1 MTIYDAVNEV
11 YRKIG
16 RNVILFQKLELLLK
30 FIVANGRFSGT
41 AEDLKERIAQ
51 RANNINKQTMG
62 TLVGHYI
69 EHSNP
74 ACEESSSESEE
85 KKGLFFSFGF
95 RIECDSNYY
104 ETKKKELAR
113 MVSERNEL
121 IHNLLPSFDIN
132 SLESCD
138 EIGKKL
144 DDQSENIRREI
155 KELKYYATT
164 LNEARKEM
172 LSFYASEQ
180 GKKQLHLAFSQESR
194 LVWMLANAATQVK
207 RPDGWALMSMAGQ
220 LVKHYAPEEYS
231 QLKEKYGYKSL
242 KALILATDIF
252 DVYEEATEE
261 GGVRVLY
268 RLKSGWDCSA

>member
-1 MTIYDAVNEV
+1 
-11 YRKIG
+11 
-16 RNVILFQKLELLLK
+16 
-30 FIVANGRFSGT
+30 
-41 AEDLKERIAQ
+41 
-51 RANNINKQTMG
+51 MG

-74 ACEESSSESEE
+74 ACKESSSEG
-85 KKGLFFSFGF
+85 KKGLFVSFGF

-104 ETKKKELAR
+104 ETKKEELAR

-155 KELKYYATT
+155 KELKYYADT
-164 LNEARKEM
+164 LNEGRKEM
-172 LSFYASEQ
+172 ISFFASEQ
-180 GKKQLHLAFSQESR
+180 GRKSLNLTFSPESR
-194 LVWMLANAATQVK
+194 LIWMLANAATQIR
-207 RPDGWALMSMAGQ
+207 RPDGWALMSMAGK
-220 LVKHYAPEEYS
+220 LVNNHAPEEYS
-231 QLKEKYGYKSL
+231 LLKEKYGYKSL

-252 DVYEEATEE
+252 DVYEEVTEQ

-268 RLKSGWDCSA
+268 KLKSGWDCSDVVEE